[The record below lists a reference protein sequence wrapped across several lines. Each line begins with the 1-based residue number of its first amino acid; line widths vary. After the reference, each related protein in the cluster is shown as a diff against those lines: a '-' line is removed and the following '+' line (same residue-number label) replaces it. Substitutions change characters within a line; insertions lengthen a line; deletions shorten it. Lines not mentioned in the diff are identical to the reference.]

1 MTIFE
6 EISEEREYQDMK
18 WGGPVHDDTSN
29 TLNDWRTLIT
39 NYATR
44 NYDNGYILKVDVPDS
59 GAFRTD
65 MIKVAALAVA
75 AIEATDRALRSQ
87 ISTEPVV

>member
-1 MTIFE
+1 
-6 EISEEREYQDMK
+6 
-18 WGGPVHDDTSN
+18 
-29 TLNDWRTLIT
+29 DWRTLIT

-87 ISTEPVV
+87 I